1 MFTVSASAGF
11 EVAFTK
17 NYKTP
22 TNAIKAWMKA
32 EKKYPM
38 DAMISADTVEE
49 VIELRKFVKKYADW
63 FKQTCENLCC
73 PYKSDWLLEQVENP
87 EELHGSEYRMDLPS
101 YVCTPFSVG

>member
-63 FKQTCENLCC
+63 FKQIAEEIGC
-73 PYKSDWLLEQVENP
+73 PYKTDFLLDQVENP
-87 EELHGSEYRMDLPS
+87 EKLSGSEYTMDLPS
-101 YVCTPFSVG
+101 YVCAPFTVG